1 MARSD
6 AASIL
11 RRENSVRGGKTK
23 TSFPGCG
30 LTLLLL
36 LVGLVVLLVGVP
48 AKAAQVSLAWDRNTE
63 TDIAGYRVYYG
74 TASRVYNWFI
84 DVGNTTA
91 FTVTGLTDGA
101 TYYFAAT
108 AYDTSHLESTY
119 SVEASKST
127 CTYSI
132 SPPSQSFVA
141 SAGTGTVSV
150 STQSTCPWTAASG
163 VSWLTITSG
172 SSGTG
177 NGTVRYSVSAN
188 TSSTSRS
195 VSSTIAKSVFTV
207 TQAGTS
213 GSTYTITASAGVGGT
228 ISPSGSVSVAQGG
241 GKAFI
246 IAANTGYQISSVMVD
261 GVSQGA
267 VSSYTFS
274 NVTANHTISAS
285 FNIITNK
292 IPASG
297 ASSLSV
303 QMAQPPT
310 SVSLSTEGTSD
321 WAHWGLTTASS
332 FNHKSGVTQQISNY
346 TLIGSTT
353 VGRMTDSRVAY
364 SWSGGTPTASAANS
378 KTGIYFTGIGNG
390 YRLTVPA
397 VSVDRTLKLY
407 LGLWVARGR
416 FEAKLSDGSVTPY
429 VAYLDNSTT
438 SVDRVVTLRF
448 SSASSGVN
456 LIIEYTVENNY
467 GKGNITLQA
476 ATLVA
481 SLP

>member
-1 MARSD
+1 MAMTIARAPRTHKYPRKLFQS
-6 AASIL
+6 
-11 RRENSVRGGKTK
+11 
-23 TSFPGCG
+23 
-30 LTLLLL
+30 LTLFVLLL
-36 LVGLVVLLVGVP
+36 GLAMIVSVDNGHS
-48 AKAAQVSLAWDRNTE
+48 AQVSLAWDRNTE

-74 TASRVYNWFI
+74 TASRAYNWFV
-84 DVGNTTA
+84 DVGNTTT

-132 SPPSQSFVA
+132 SPPSQSFTA

-195 VSSTIAKSVFTV
+195 VSSTIAKSVFTI

-213 GSTYTITASAGVGGT
+213 GSTYTITASAGAGGT

-246 IAANTGYQISSVMVD
+246 IAANTGYQISSVMID

-285 FNIITNK
+285 FKSSASAGQVTLEANYSVDIKNNGTKYYHDGNDWVGRSSTGILRTANRWDISSINPSWTIVSVEVRFYTESKVGSTGALSINRYGSSHGEDNPQTDTGAQVYSKSAGSAYKSLPEPSSGSWTNWVNLGSTAVSDIAWCRDNGK
-292 IPASG
+292 TTWSLG
-297 ASSLSV
+297 LKASSTVES
-303 QMAQPPT
+303 
-310 SVSLSTEGTSD
+310 
-321 WAHWGLTTASS
+321 
-332 FNHKSGVTQQISNY
+332 
-346 TLIGSTT
+346 STT
-353 VGRMTDSRVAY
+353 VTHVDFSEDNEANDAELRITY
-364 SWSGGTPTASAANS
+364 TP
-378 KTGIYFTGIGNG
+378 
-390 YRLTVPA
+390 
-397 VSVDRTLKLY
+397 
-407 LGLWVARGR
+407 
-416 FEAKLSDGSVTPY
+416 
-429 VAYLDNSTT
+429 
-438 SVDRVVTLRF
+438 
-448 SSASSGVN
+448 
-456 LIIEYTVENNY
+456 
-467 GKGNITLQA
+467 
-476 ATLVA
+476 
-481 SLP
+481 

>member
-1 MARSD
+1 MAMTIARAPRTHKYPRKLFQS
-6 AASIL
+6 
-11 RRENSVRGGKTK
+11 
-23 TSFPGCG
+23 
-30 LTLLLL
+30 LTLFVLLL
-36 LVGLVVLLVGVP
+36 GLAMIVSVDTGHS
-48 AKAAQVSLAWDRNTE
+48 AQVSLAWDRNTE

-74 TASRVYNWFI
+74 TASRAYNWFV
-84 DVGNTTA
+84 DVGNTTT

-132 SPPSQSFVA
+132 SPPSQSFAA

-213 GSTYTITASAGVGGT
+213 GSTYTITASAGAGGT

-285 FNIITNK
+285 FKSSASAGQVTLEANYSVDIKNNGTKYYHDGNDWVGRSSSGILRTANRWDISGINPSWTIVSVEVRFYTESKVGSTGALSINRYGSSHGEDNPQTDTGAQVYSKSAGSAYKSLPEPSSGSWTNWVNLGSTAVSDIAWCRDNGK
-292 IPASG
+292 TTWSLG
-297 ASSLSV
+297 LKASSTVES
-303 QMAQPPT
+303 
-310 SVSLSTEGTSD
+310 
-321 WAHWGLTTASS
+321 
-332 FNHKSGVTQQISNY
+332 
-346 TLIGSTT
+346 STT
-353 VGRMTDSRVAY
+353 VSHVDFSEDNEANDAELRITY
-364 SWSGGTPTASAANS
+364 TP
-378 KTGIYFTGIGNG
+378 
-390 YRLTVPA
+390 
-397 VSVDRTLKLY
+397 
-407 LGLWVARGR
+407 
-416 FEAKLSDGSVTPY
+416 
-429 VAYLDNSTT
+429 
-438 SVDRVVTLRF
+438 
-448 SSASSGVN
+448 
-456 LIIEYTVENNY
+456 
-467 GKGNITLQA
+467 
-476 ATLVA
+476 
-481 SLP
+481 

>member
-1 MARSD
+1 MAMTIARAPRTHKYPRKLFQS
-6 AASIL
+6 
-11 RRENSVRGGKTK
+11 
-23 TSFPGCG
+23 
-30 LTLLLL
+30 LTLFVLLL
-36 LVGLVVLLVGVP
+36 GLAMFVSADTGHS
-48 AKAAQVSLAWDRNTE
+48 AQVSLTWDRNTE

-74 TASRVYNWFI
+74 TTSRAYNWFV
-84 DVGNTTA
+84 DVGNTTT

-132 SPPSQSFVA
+132 SPPSQSFAA

-150 STQSTCPWTAASG
+150 STQSTCSWTAASG

-195 VSSTIAKSVFTV
+195 VSSTIAKSVFTA

-213 GSTYTITASAGVGGT
+213 GSTYTITASAGAGGT

-285 FNIITNK
+285 FKSSSSAGQVTLEANYSVDIKNNGTKYYHDGNDWVGRSSSGILRAVNRWDISGINPSWNIVSVEVRFYTESKVGSTGALSINRYGSSHGEDNPQTDTGLQVYSKSAGSAYKSMPEPSSGSWTNWVNLGSTAVSDIAWCRDNGK
-292 IPASG
+292 TIWSLG
-297 ASSLSV
+297 LKASSTVES
-303 QMAQPPT
+303 
-310 SVSLSTEGTSD
+310 
-321 WAHWGLTTASS
+321 
-332 FNHKSGVTQQISNY
+332 
-346 TLIGSTT
+346 STT
-353 VGRMTDSRVAY
+353 VTHVDFSEDNEANDAELRITY
-364 SWSGGTPTASAANS
+364 TP
-378 KTGIYFTGIGNG
+378 
-390 YRLTVPA
+390 
-397 VSVDRTLKLY
+397 
-407 LGLWVARGR
+407 
-416 FEAKLSDGSVTPY
+416 
-429 VAYLDNSTT
+429 
-438 SVDRVVTLRF
+438 
-448 SSASSGVN
+448 
-456 LIIEYTVENNY
+456 
-467 GKGNITLQA
+467 
-476 ATLVA
+476 
-481 SLP
+481 

>member
-1 MARSD
+1 
-6 AASIL
+6 
-11 RRENSVRGGKTK
+11 
-23 TSFPGCG
+23 
-30 LTLLLL
+30 
-36 LVGLVVLLVGVP
+36 
-48 AKAAQVSLAWDRNTE
+48 
-63 TDIAGYRVYYG
+63 
-74 TASRVYNWFI
+74 
-84 DVGNTTA
+84 
-91 FTVTGLTDGA
+91 
-101 TYYFAAT
+101 
-108 AYDTSHLESTY
+108 
-119 SVEASKST
+119 
-127 CTYSI
+127 
-132 SPPSQSFVA
+132 
-141 SAGTGTVSV
+141 V